1 MALGFFS
8 SHRSKS
14 PRTVLEVSP
23 LQADYNALSAKQRVA
38 MTHEFLADVEVLRK
52 APRHVWWS
60 NMVDV
65 FFTGEGYNGTSRWCS
80 LFCWENERF

>member
-1 MALGFFS
+1 MAMIFS
-8 SHRSKS
+8 AAASYRMS
-14 PRTVLEVSP
+14 RAVLEVSP

-65 FFTGEGYNGTSRWCS
+65 
-80 LFCWENERF
+80 